1 MDSRIET
8 QQGPAGIRGFL
19 PSQVSTS
26 LELSFVA
33 RDKIEKLKPGKGIR
47 NDIPVTEAEG
57 PGLEEMSK
65 KQKKSS
71 SERLI
76 LRQRQVGKRSHGAT
90 KVLQK
95 PFRDQQ
101 AELIEGRRNTCKED
115 GRKLITHLQSKIK
128 GTRLGSDV

>member
-65 KQKKSS
+65 KQEKKAALSGQFS
-71 SERLI
+71 GRDRWGREVTGLQRFYRNLSETS
-76 LRQRQVGKRSHGAT
+76 RQ
-90 KVLQK
+90 
-95 PFRDQQ
+95 
-101 AELIEGRRNTCKED
+101 N
-115 GRKLITHLQSKIK
+115 
-128 GTRLGSDV
+128 